1 MDDGEVGLSS
11 VVRHCNHLERSSCL
25 GILAD
30 VQPCVA
36 LQLNRLA
43 GGLHRTE
50 DACITNAM
58 FPRRPTDTN
67 GDNLA
72 MAVNDGSSHEGTT
85 VSDTTVDLRR
95 MSSDGAVPSEPT

>member
-1 MDDGEVGLSS
+1 
-11 VVRHCNHLERSSCL
+11 
-25 GILAD
+25 
-30 VQPCVA
+30 
-36 LQLNRLA
+36 
-43 GGLHRTE
+43 
-50 DACITNAM
+50 M

-85 VSDTTVDLRR
+85 VPDTTVDLHR